1 MQAATFQ
8 PLTLPQPIYTEG
20 KALGSEITRLCAHIH
35 AATYRLLL
43 LIREFDEKKYWGH
56 PGLCSCAHWLNFQ
69 SGIGM
74 NAAREKVR
82 VAHALKDL
90 PGISERFRKGE
101 LSYSKVRAMTR
112 VADAANED
120 YLLMIAKHGTA
131 HHVEKLVSQF
141 RRCKRLQDTDNAN
154 RQQAARSLHC
164 HFDEDGSMVIRGRLP
179 AEQGALIMKA
189 LELAMDRA
197 GTSEKARL
205 KKDASGVTAETSR
218 SHEPFHANR
227 ADALAEMAETYL
239 NGEAGSGANA
249 DRYQVML
256 HVTPAALREKVD
268 VEEVPARV
276 TAVTSESDV
285 TAVTST
291 TLTADVSYIEDG
303 PHLAAETARRICCD
317 GSIVKLVEDEEG
329 QPRSIGRK
337 SRTIPLALRRA
348 LRVRDRGCRFPGC
361 THTAYIDGHHVQ
373 HWADGG
379 ETSLENLVMLCRR
392 HHRMVHEGGYSCER
406 KASGDFVFTDPYQRP
421 LPASP
426 APIPIDSNPEFGSYI
441 ESWLYDLDIDE
452 RTCVPHWYAGDR
464 MDWDLAVWHMFQIEE
479 KAQRQAN

>member
-1 MQAATFQ
+1 
-8 PLTLPQPIYTEG
+8 
-20 KALGSEITRLCAHIH
+20 
-35 AATYRLLL
+35 
-43 LIREFDEKKYWGH
+43 
-56 PGLCSCAHWLNFQ
+56 
-69 SGIGM
+69 M

-120 YLLMIAKHGTA
+120 YLLMIAQHGTA

-141 RRCKRLQDTDNAN
+141 RRCKRLQDTENAN
-154 RQQAARSLHC
+154 KQQATRSLHC
-164 HFDEDGSMVIRGRLP
+164 HFDDDGSMVIRGRIP
-179 AEQGALIMKA
+179 AEQGALIVKA

-197 GTSEKARL
+197 GTSSKARL
-205 KKDASGVTAETSR
+205 EQNAADVTAVTSISR
-218 SHEPFHANR
+218 EPFHASR

-239 NGEAGSGANA
+239 NGEPGSAASA
-249 DRYQVML
+249 DRYLVMV
-256 HVTPAALREKVD
+256 HVTPAALQEEAMV
-268 VEEVPARV
+268 EVPPAHV
-276 TAVTSESDV
+276 TAVTSDPDV
-285 TAVTST
+285 TAVTPK
-291 TLTADVSYIEDG
+291 TLTAEMSFLEDG
-303 PHLAAETARRICCD
+303 PHLAAETARRISCD
-317 GSIVKLVEDEEG
+317 GSILKLVEDEQG
-329 QPRSIGRK
+329 QPLAIGRK
-337 SRTIPLALRRA
+337 SRTIPPALRRA

-392 HHRMVHEGGYSCER
+392 HHRMVHEGGYGCER
-406 KASGDFVFTDPYQRP
+406 QANGDFVFTDPYQRL

-426 APIPIDSNPEFGSYI
+426 TPVRIDTNPEFGSYI
-441 ESWLYDLDIDE
+441 ESWLHDLDIDE

-479 KAQRQAN
+479 KGQRQVN